1 MKQLLVMRHGKS
13 DWSAG
18 KPDHD
23 RPLNPRGVDS
33 ARAMGIALAKM
44 GEEPDLVISSTA
56 TRAATT
62 AQLAAEAGD
71 WESELTYSGSLY
83 GTSAQGTL
91 EVLLETAQTAHSVM
105 VVGHQPT
112 WGNLV
117 AHLTGGAV
125 AMKTATVA
133 KIDLYIRDWTDAL
146 HAQGEL
152 VFLLQPRSMQG
163 ILDTGA

>member
-1 MKQLLVMRHGKS
+1 MKQLFVMRHGKS

-18 KPDHD
+18 KTDHD
-23 RPLNPRGVDS
+23 RPLNPRGVSS
-33 ARAMGIALAKM
+33 AKAMGIALARM

-62 AQLAAEAGD
+62 AQLAAEAGN
-71 WESELTYSGSLY
+71 WESDVAYNRSLY
-83 GTSAQGTL
+83 GTSAQGAL
-91 EVLLETAQTAHSVM
+91 EVLLEADPAAQSVM
-105 VVGHQPT
+105 LVGHEPT

-133 KIDLYIRDWTDAL
+133 KIDLYVRDWTEAL
-146 HAQGEL
+146 HARGEL
-152 VFLLQPRSMQG
+152 IFLLQPRSVRSLVDG
-163 ILDTGA
+163 GA

>member
-1 MKQLLVMRHGKS
+1 MKQLLVMRHGRS

-23 RPLNPRGVDS
+23 RPLNPRGV
-33 ARAMGIALAKM
+33 AAAKAMGIALAKM

-71 WESELTYSGSLY
+71 WESEMTYDGALY
-83 GTSAQGTL
+83 GTSSQGAL
-91 EVLLETAQTAHSVM
+91 EVLLDAEPAAHSVL

-133 KIDLYIRDWTDAL
+133 KIELYIRDWTDVL
-146 HAQGEL
+146 HARGEL
-152 VFLLQPRSMQG
+152 IFLLQPRSIRG
-163 ILDTGA
+163 LLDGD